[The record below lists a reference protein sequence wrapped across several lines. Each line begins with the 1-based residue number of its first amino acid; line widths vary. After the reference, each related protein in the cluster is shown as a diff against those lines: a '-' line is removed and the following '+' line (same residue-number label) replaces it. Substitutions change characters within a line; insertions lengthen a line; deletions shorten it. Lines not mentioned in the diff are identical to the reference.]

1 MKSSPAAV
9 HIAGIRYFD
18 LSIRIRRDRAGRPW
32 EAIAKVGWQL
42 RVMRF
47 AAQGHS
53 KRKRF
58 KTAQRPDQIGGGIYG
73 EQASKIAGDFQVPAR
88 WPQQNYTLKLN
99 FNWLILFPAVAAV
112 DTKISS
118 DLRRL
123 RCALE
128 AVSAD
133 LDAIEQR
140 PHPSLRS
147 AAANLEAHRRDGLE
161 AFVNH
166 FVFAVKRGVLR

>member
-1 MKSSPAAV
+1 M
-9 HIAGIRYFD
+9 
-18 LSIRIRRDRAGRPW
+18 
-32 EAIAKVGWQL
+32 
-42 RVMRF
+42 
-47 AAQGHS
+47 
-53 KRKRF
+53 
-58 KTAQRPDQIGGGIYG
+58 
-73 EQASKIAGDFQVPAR
+73 
-88 WPQQNYTLKLN
+88 
-99 FNWLILFPAVAAV
+99 AAV

-123 RCALE
+123 RYALE

-147 AAANLEAHRRDGLE
+147 AAANLEANRRDGLE

>member
-1 MKSSPAAV
+1 
-9 HIAGIRYFD
+9 
-18 LSIRIRRDRAGRPW
+18 
-32 EAIAKVGWQL
+32 
-42 RVMRF
+42 
-47 AAQGHS
+47 
-53 KRKRF
+53 
-58 KTAQRPDQIGGGIYG
+58 
-73 EQASKIAGDFQVPAR
+73 
-88 WPQQNYTLKLN
+88 
-99 FNWLILFPAVAAV
+99 VAAV
-112 DTKISS
+112 NTKISS

-147 AAANLEAHRRDGLE
+147 AAENLEGNRRDGLE